1 MSMQVVYINNEHF
14 YCDGGEDYG
23 HPRVYYKMDNGSA
36 VCNYCSI
43 KYILKTESQK
53 MQDELE
59 PIEEHD

>member
-36 VCNYCSI
+36 VCNYCNI
-43 KYILKTESQK
+43 KYILKT
-53 MQDELE
+53 
-59 PIEEHD
+59 